1 MSGSE
6 LTLGAVLARLEEQE
20 HEIAAQAEAARARI
34 AELTAQLEEFDRL
47 AEEIRITRK
56 TLLALPDPSPPTPTP
71 PATKLPDHP
80 AYRQIM
86 AVFAAADAP
95 LRARAVC
102 EAMDLEITPSNVN
115 NVRLKLKRL
124 VERGILTEPEQ
135 GLFTQPRP

>member
-1 MSGSE
+1 MNDGD
-6 LTLGAVLARLEEQE
+6 LTLGAVLAHLEEQE
-20 HEIAAQAEAARARI
+20 REIAAQAEAIRTRI
-34 AELTAQLEEFDRL
+34 TELTAQIAEYDRL
-47 AEEIRITRK
+47 AEEVRITRK
-56 TLLALPDPSPPTPTP
+56 TLLALPDPSPPTQS
-71 PATKLPDHP
+71 AVKLPDHP
-80 AYRQIM
+80 AYQQII
-86 AVFAAADAP
+86 AVFTAADTP

>member
-1 MSGSE
+1 M
-6 LTLGAVLARLEEQE
+6 
-20 HEIAAQAEAARARI
+20 
-34 AELTAQLEEFDRL
+34 EEFGRV
-47 AEEIRITRK
+47 AEEVRITRK
-56 TLLALPDPSPPTPTP
+56 TLLALPDPSPPTP
-71 PATKLPDHP
+71 PAAKVPDHP

-102 EAMDLEITPSNVN
+102 EAMDLEIAPSNVN